1 MASDAHVIAHDK
13 GGEIVDALV
22 NGAITPGSAVY
33 HDGTGY
39 VDSDA
44 DSNGSPAEFFSLQHI
59 DNDKKTRGNFAR
71 KVVIEDIDAP
81 YTGRADQWLSTTAG
95 EITETKPS
103 GSDDLEQRLGY
114 AVSTSK
120 LVLEA
125 NWPTQVQVPIIKD
138 VTGSGET
145 ATALDTGAVA
155 GDALNASTEASYD
168 NFVIPGGFVSWEAN
182 RVWTAVETDVNFDY
196 TFSVATAED
205 TEQHDVETSAP
216 DTATANAVDQAV
228 DAIGAIDVSGAFDLA
243 GISEPGK
250 FGGAKFL
257 RDTSD
262 TDEMLYLGLELVAN
276 VV

>member
-1 MASDAHVIAHDK
+1 MADAHVIAHDK
-13 GGEIVDALV
+13 GGEIIDATV
-22 NGAITPGSAVY
+22 NGAVTPGSAVY

-44 DSNGSPAEFFSLQHI
+44 DDNSKPAEFFALQQI
-59 DNDKKTRGNFAR
+59 DNDKKTKGSFAR
-71 KVVIEDIDAP
+71 KVVVEDIDAP
-81 YTGRADQWLSTTAG
+81 YTARADQWLSTTAG

-114 AVSTSK
+114 SVSTSK
-120 LVLEA
+120 LVLES

-155 GDALNASTEASYD
+155 GDALNASSEASYD
-168 NFVIPGGFVSWEAN
+168 NFVIPGGFISWEAN

-196 TFSVATAED
+196 TFSVTSAED
-205 TEQHDVETSAP
+205 TEVHDIETSAP
-216 DTATANAVDQAV
+216 DSATANAVDQTP
-228 DAIGAIDVSGAFDLA
+228 DALGAIDVSGAFDLA

-257 RDTSD
+257 RDTSG
-262 TDEMLYLGLELVAN
+262 TDEVLYLGLELVAN